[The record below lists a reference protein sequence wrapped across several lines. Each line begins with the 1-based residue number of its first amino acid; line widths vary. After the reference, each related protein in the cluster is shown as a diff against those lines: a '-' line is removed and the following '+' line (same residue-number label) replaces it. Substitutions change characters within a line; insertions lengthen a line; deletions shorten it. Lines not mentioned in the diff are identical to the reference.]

1 MSDSGHDQ
9 PIRGQSQRAAPSQT
23 NDRALPRLLSL
34 RDAAAEMGMSPWTLR
49 DLIGSGSIRAVQPP
63 GVRRIL
69 IDRKD
74 LERAIEAWKA

>member
-1 MSDSGHDQ
+1 MD
-9 PIRGQSQRAAPSQT
+9 QRAQSPARP
-23 NDRALPRLLSL
+23 LPRLLSL
-34 RDAAAEMGMSPWTLR
+34 RAAADELGMSVWTLR
-49 DLIGSGSIRAVQPP
+49 DLVGSGSLRAVQPP